1 LETLEI
7 MGDVATGA
15 GSGAGSGVREFYP
28 DAKKTKTL

>member
-7 MGDVATGA
+7 MGDVAT
-15 GSGAGSGVREFYP
+15 GAGSGVREFYP